1 MRIAAENDL
10 LEPAR
15 AQNRPSSPPSHRPR
29 SRTRARNLPEIYQY
43 TWYWPRI
50 AHPILAL
57 LCGEWNALG
66 EIERDLFRLWVPYAG
81 S

>member
-1 MRIAAENDL
+1 MISWNQLERRTDPLVLPVIAL
-10 LEPAR
+10 VVVLGLGTCPK
-15 AQNRPSSPPSHRPR
+15 
-29 SRTRARNLPEIYQY
+29 IYQY

-50 AHPILAL
+50 AHPMLAL